1 MNATEINSTLNR
13 LRIIHTR
20 SFAAYLYYAAPWIR
34 KGFHGAADVL
44 ALMGSELE
52 RIADQLGEMILNNGG
67 EIIPGEFPIEFTGL
81 HDLSVDYLLG
91 IIIDHQEKDIAT
103 IQDCVNQLEADP
115 FAQALA
121 EESLGAAKGHLD
133 SLQEL
138 VATQSD
144 A

>member
-1 MNATEINSTLNR
+1 MI
-13 LRIIHTR
+13 
-20 SFAAYLYYAAPWIR
+20 LYY
-34 KGFHGAADVL
+34 GGDVL
-44 ALMGSELE
+44 
-52 RIADQLGEMILNNGG
+52 
-67 EIIPGEFPIEFTGL
+67 PGVFPFEFTGL
-81 HDLSVDYLLG
+81 VDLSADYLLG
-91 IIIDHQEKDIAT
+91 IIIDHQEKDIAV

-115 FAQALA
+115 LAQALA

>member
-1 MNATEINSTLNR
+1 MNATETNTTLNR

-20 SFAAYLYYAAPWIR
+20 SFAAYVYYTAPWIR

-44 ALMGSELE
+44 EIMGSEVE
-52 RIADQLGEMILNNGG
+52 RIADQLGEMILDNGG
-67 EIIPGEFPIEFTGL
+67 EIIAGEFPIEFTGL

-91 IIIDHQEKDIAT
+91 VIIDHQEKAITDI
-103 IQDCVNQLEADP
+103 QECVTQLDANP
-115 FAQALA
+115 LGQALA

>member
-1 MNATEINSTLNR
+1 MNATETNSTLNR

-20 SFAAYLYYAAPWIR
+20 SFAAYVYYAAPWIR

-44 ALMGSELE
+44 EVMGSEVE
-52 RIADQLGEMILNNGG
+52 RIADHLGEMILANSG
-67 EIIPGEFPIEFTGL
+67 EIIAGEFPIEFTGL

-91 IIIDHQEKDIAT
+91 VIIDHQEKDIAA
-103 IQDCVNQLEADP
+103 IQECVNQLDANP
-115 FAQALA
+115 LGQALA
-121 EESLGAAKGHLD
+121 EEALGAAKGHLD

-138 VATQSD
+138 VTTQSD

>member
-1 MNATEINSTLNR
+1 MNATETNSTLNR

-20 SFAAYLYYAAPWIR
+20 SFAAYVYYAAPWIL
-34 KGFHGAADVL
+34 KGFHGVADVL
-44 ALMGSELE
+44 EIMGSEVE
-52 RIADQLGEMILNNGG
+52 RIADHVGEMILSNGG
-67 EIIPGEFPIEFTGL
+67 QLIAGEFPIEFTGL

-91 IIIDHQEKDIAT
+91 VIIEHQEKDIVA
-103 IQDCVNQLEADP
+103 IQECVNQLDANP
-115 FAQALA
+115 LGQALA
-121 EESLGAAKGHLD
+121 EEALGAAKGHLD

>member
-1 MNATEINSTLNR
+1 MNATETNSTLNR

-20 SFAAYLYYAAPWIR
+20 SFAAYVHYAAPWIR

-44 ALMGSELE
+44 ETMSSEIE
-52 RIADQLGEMILNNGG
+52 RIADHLGEMILSNGG
-67 EIIPGEFPIEFTGL
+67 KLVAGEFPIEFTGR
-81 HDLSVDYLLG
+81 HDLSLDYLLG
-91 IIIDHQEKDIAT
+91 VIIEHQEKDIVA
-103 IQDCVNQLEADP
+103 IQECVNQLDANP
-115 FAQALA
+115 LGQALA
-121 EESLGAAKGHLD
+121 EEALGAAKGHLD

>member
-1 MNATEINSTLNR
+1 MNATETNSTLNR

-20 SFAAYLYYAAPWIR
+20 SFAAYVYYAAPWIR

-44 ALMGSELE
+44 EIMGSEVE
-52 RIADQLGEMILNNGG
+52 RIADQLGEMILDNGG
-67 EIIPGEFPIEFTGL
+67 EIIAGEFPIEFTGL

-91 IIIDHQEKDIAT
+91 VIIEHQEKAITDI
-103 IQDCVNQLEADP
+103 QECVTQLDANP
-115 FAQALA
+115 LGQALA

>member
-1 MNATEINSTLNR
+1 
-13 LRIIHTR
+13 
-20 SFAAYLYYAAPWIR
+20 
-34 KGFHGAADVL
+34 
-44 ALMGSELE
+44 MGSELE

-67 EIIPGEFPIEFTGL
+67 EVLPGEFPIEFTGL
-81 HDLSVDYLLG
+81 HDLSAAYLLG
-91 IIIDHQEKDIAT
+91 IIIDHQEKDIAA

>member
-1 MNATEINSTLNR
+1 MNATETNSTLNR

-20 SFAAYLYYAAPWIR
+20 SFAAYVHYAAPWIR

-44 ALMGSELE
+44 EIMGSEVQ
-52 RIADQLGEMILNNGG
+52 RIADHLGEMILANGG
-67 EIIPGEFPIEFTGL
+67 EIIAGEFPIEFTGL

-91 IIIDHQEKDIAT
+91 VIIDHQEKDIAA
-103 IQDCVNQLEADP
+103 IQECVNQLDANP
-115 FAQALA
+115 FGQALA
-121 EESLGAAKGHLD
+121 EKALGAAKGHLD

-138 VATQSD
+138 IATQSD

>member
-1 MNATEINSTLNR
+1 MNATETNSTLNR

-20 SFAAYLYYAAPWIR
+20 SFAAYVYYAAPWIR

-44 ALMGSELE
+44 EVMGSEVE
-52 RIADQLGEMILNNGG
+52 RIADHLGEMILANSG
-67 EIIPGEFPIEFTGL
+67 EIIAGEFPIEFTGL

-91 IIIDHQEKDIAT
+91 VIIDHQEKDIAA
-103 IQDCVNQLEADP
+103 IQECVHQLDANP
-115 FAQALA
+115 LGQALA
-121 EESLGAAKGHLD
+121 EEALGAAKGHLD

>member
-1 MNATEINSTLNR
+1 MNATETNSTLNR

-20 SFAAYLYYAAPWIR
+20 SFAAYVYYAAPWIH
-34 KGFHGAADVL
+34 KGFHGVADVL
-44 ALMGSELE
+44 EIMGSEVE
-52 RIADQLGEMILNNGG
+52 RIADHVGEMILSNGG
-67 EIIPGEFPIEFTGL
+67 QLIAGEFPIEFTGL

-91 IIIDHQEKDIAT
+91 VIIEHQEKDIVA
-103 IQDCVNQLEADP
+103 IQECVNQLDANP
-115 FAQALA
+115 LGQALA
-121 EESLGAAKGHLD
+121 EEALGAAKGHLD